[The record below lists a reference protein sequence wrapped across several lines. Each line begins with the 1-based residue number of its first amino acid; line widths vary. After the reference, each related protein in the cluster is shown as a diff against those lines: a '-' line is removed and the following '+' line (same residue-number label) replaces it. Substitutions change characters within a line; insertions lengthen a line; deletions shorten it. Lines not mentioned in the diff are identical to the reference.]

1 MRVLLWIAV
10 CLFVMGTAPQNA
22 VAAGRTHKLALQ
34 VSDNNAEKMDTTLSV
49 AANVSR
55 YYAEQGDSVDIV
67 IVAFNDGL
75 HMLREDT
82 SPVKARLQGF
92 DESMPNVA
100 FVACGM
106 TLQSMSRKEGKK
118 IPLLKAVEIA
128 PSGVVKLLDIAEQGY
143 TLVRP

>member
-1 MRVLLWIAV
+1 MRILNGI
-10 CLFVMGTAPQNA
+10 
-22 VAAGRTHKLALQ
+22 VAAILMTVIAAHSAGAATHKLALQ
-34 VSDNNAEKMDTTLSV
+34 VSDNNAEKMGATLSV

-55 YYAEQGDSVDIV
+55 FYAEQGDSVEIV
-67 IVAFNDGL
+67 VVAFNDGL

-92 DESMPNVA
+92 ADGMPDVH

-106 TLQSMSRKEGKK
+106 TLQSMAQKEGRQ
-118 IPLLKAVEIA
+118 IPVMKMAEIA
-128 PSGVVKLLDIAEQGY
+128 PAGVVRLLDLAEQGY